1 MDKSAHAFHHA
12 TRTTIRTR
20 SSPFVAANV
29 FIREPIIIIIIII
42 VIISVIVWEKKG
54 DRKYIGRNITTIGQ
68 FRFSSLSL
76 SFFVGERKKGVEGRG
91 DKG

>member
-29 FIREPIIIIIIII
+29 FIREPIIIII
-42 VIISVIVWEKKG
+42 VIISVIVLEKKG

-68 FRFSSLSL
+68 FRFSLSLSL
-76 SFFVGERKKGVEGRG
+76 FVGEREKGVEGRG